1 MPGATVYPIPF
12 PQELCLLLSQTPF
25 TTCTGPQAISD
36 VVSSRYGAPWLAQT
50 SFPLD
55 TRSNGYS
62 RLRFLQVLGPM
73 AIPDA
78 VSSKYWTPCLSHT
91 PFPQELGPWLS
102 QTPFYPCTGSQGY
115 PRCHS
120 FQVLGPMAILDAVST
135 RYQPSWV
142 TLRSILAI
150 SYAVSFKC

>member
-25 TTCTGPQAISD
+25 TTCSGPQAISD

-55 TRSNGYS
+55 TRSNGYP

-150 SYAVSFKC
+150 SYAVSFKY